1 MYLNWTHTGGARR
14 SNVVNEV
21 ERLKKNREERRAKQ
35 KEIMEEKVAQKNV
48 DPGNPNW
55 EFLTMIREYQE
66 QVEFNPLQDGDAV
79 VDHQV
84 RVTPQFV
91 IFISSFFLKQV
102 CTVFAGTFFNCWTAI
117 KKTEMMDTFLKKLI

>member
-1 MYLNWTHTGGARR
+1 M
-14 SNVVNEV
+14 
-21 ERLKKNREERRAKQ
+21 KKNREERRAKQ

-79 VDHQV
+79 CDHQV
-84 RVTPQFV
+84 RVTSHCVLF
-91 IFISSFFLKQV
+91 
-102 CTVFAGTFFNCWTAI
+102 
-117 KKTEMMDTFLKKLI
+117 